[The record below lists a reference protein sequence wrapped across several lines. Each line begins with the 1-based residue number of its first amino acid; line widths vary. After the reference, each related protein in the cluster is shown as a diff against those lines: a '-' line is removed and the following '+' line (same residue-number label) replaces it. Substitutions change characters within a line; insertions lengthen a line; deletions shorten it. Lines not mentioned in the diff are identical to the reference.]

1 MVQRWGIIGCGT
13 FVERGMSLALNAA
26 AGTQLVSV
34 HSRSPDKAQAFAA
47 KYKAQRAYHDLD
59 AMLADPELDSVYIA
73 TPNSVHAEQAVR
85 AAQAGKNVLCEK
97 PMALTLADCERMV
110 DAAAKNKVKLGVVFQ
125 NRYHP
130 AHIEARSYVASGK
143 LGSIDLACSQLFRG
157 GERGRGYRGWRGD
170 PQIAGSGAI
179 VAQQV
184 HPLDL
189 MRYILDSEI
198 EEVHAMSDA
207 APPERPLEEMIYS
220 LVKFRNGV
228 RGTCLSG
235 SLVPRF
241 DNDFLLYGSQSKMA
255 CRGTIGEPVP
265 GREQNLTIESDTRHT
280 KMNFLANTSVPE
292 KLGRLVEDFNKS
304 VVENTALGISG
315 ENGMQMVRIA
325 LAMAESARQGKA
337 VRID

>member
-1 MVQRWGIIGCGT
+1 MVHRWGIIGCGA
-13 FVERGMSLALNAA
+13 FVERGMGLALNATA
-26 AGTQLVSV
+26 DTKLVSV
-34 HSRSPDKAQAFAA
+34 YSRSSDKAQACAT
-47 KYKAQRAYHDLD
+47 KYKAERAYHDLE
-59 AMLADPELDSVYIA
+59 AMLADPGLDSVYIA
-73 TPNSVHAEQAVR
+73 TPNNMHAAQAIR

-97 PMALTLADCERMV
+97 PMALTLQDCERMIET
-110 DAAAKNKVKLGVVFQ
+110 AARNHVRLGAVFQ

-143 LGSIDLACSQLFRG
+143 LGSIDLVSAQLFRG
-157 GERGRGYRGWRGD
+157 GARGRGYRGWRGT
-170 PQIAGSGAI
+170 PEIAGSGAI

-189 MRYILDSEI
+189 MRFILDSEI

-228 RGTCLSG
+228 RGICLSG

-241 DNDFLLYGSQSKMA
+241 DNDFLLYGSQSKMT
-255 CRGTIGEPVP
+255 CKGTIGEPVP
-265 GREQNLTIESDTRHT
+265 GRSQQLIIESDTRST
-280 KMNFLANTSVPE
+280 NTSFLRGTTVPE
-292 KLGRLVEDFNKS
+292 KLSRLVEDFNRS
-304 VVENTALGISG
+304 VHESTQLGICG

-325 LAMAESARQGKA
+325 LAMAESATKGKA
-337 VRID
+337 VAID

>member
-1 MVQRWGIIGCGT
+1 MAHTWGIIGCGA

-26 AGTQLVSV
+26 ADTKLVSV
-34 HSRSPDKAQAFAA
+34 HSRSPDKAQAYAA
-47 KYKAQRAYHDLD
+47 KYKAERAYHDLD
-59 AMLADPELDSVYIA
+59 AMLADPKLDSVYIA
-73 TPNSVHAEQAVR
+73 TPNSLHAAQAIR
-85 AAQAGKNVLCEK
+85 AAEAGKNVLCEK
-97 PMALTLADCERMV
+97 PMALDMKDCERMIES
-110 DAAAKNKVKLGVVFQ
+110 AARNKVKLGVVFQ

-130 AHIEARSYVASGK
+130 AHVEARSYVASGR
-143 LGSIDLACSQLFRG
+143 LGSIDLASAQLFRG
-157 GERGRGYRGWRGD
+157 GARGRGYRGWRGD
-170 PQIAGSGAI
+170 PEIAGSGAI

-189 MRYILDSEI
+189 MRFILGSEI
-198 EEVHAMSDA
+198 EEVHAMGDA

-241 DNDFLLYGSQSKMA
+241 DNDVLLYGSDSKLV
-255 CRGTIGEPVP
+255 CKGTIGEPRP
-265 GREQNLTIESDTRHT
+265 GRDQQLTIESDTLDT
-280 KMNFLANTSVPE
+280 KMNFLTDTTVPE
-292 KLGRLVEDFNKS
+292 KLARLVEDFNKCVRES
-304 VVENTALGISG
+304 TALGISG

-325 LAMAESARQGKA
+325 LAMAESASKGKA